1 MSSDS
6 SESNDIVCKTEFL
19 QATIE
24 ELASYIATCEAW
36 LAMQRLVVPDF
47 EDKTILESLTN
58 DVTEYIQGC
67 KILRVH
73 IELLLR
79 FRSHLL
85 FIAEWQYVKSRCR
98 ALELAMESL
107 DWRCDTAGVP
117 IIDLA

>member
-1 MSSDS
+1 
-6 SESNDIVCKTEFL
+6 
-19 QATIE
+19 
-24 ELASYIATCEAW
+24 
-36 LAMQRLVVPDF
+36 MQRLVVPDF

-85 FIAEWQYVKSRCR
+85 FIAEWQYVRSRCR

-107 DWRCDTAGVP
+107 DWRCENAGVP
-117 IIDLA
+117 IIELA